1 MTLSLTSPAPAPPAA
16 PAPAVLDAVL
26 ERVTYANEE
35 TGYTVARVASP
46 GSADLITVVGPL
58 LGAQPGERLRLEG
71 RWRSHQLYGRQFEVR
86 NYSTLLPATVQGI
99 RRYLGS
105 GLIKGIGP
113 KMAERIVDHFGA
125 DTLRVLEEDPGRLH
139 GVPGL
144 GPKRTAMIEQAWQ
157 EQKAIKEVMVFL
169 QGVGVSTSLAVRIY
183 RLYRDEAVKVVSKE
197 PYRLA
202 VDVWGIGF
210 KTADK
215 IAQGLGIGYD
225 SPARVKAGL
234 QFTLS
239 DASEAG
245 HCYLPEPELVAKAS
259 EILGVRPALVEACLE
274 ELVRERGV
282 VRDPL
287 PVPGFDDGVPA
298 VYLVP
303 FHRAEVSLAAGL
315 MRLLAAPPA
324 ADRLAAFQEVDWEV
338 AFDWLRRV
346 TGCQLAPEQAAAV
359 RLALTER
366 VAVLTGGP
374 GCGKSFA
381 VRAVVTLARAKQAKI
396 VLAAPTG
403 RAAKR
408 LAELAGMPA
417 QTLHRLLELRPGGDA
432 GFDNDR
438 PLDADLVVVD
448 EVSMLDLLLANK
460 LVKAVPSGAHLLLV
474 GDVDQ
479 LPSVGPGEVLRD
491 LLQSGRR
498 TGTLAGAPAGTL
510 AGAPTGAP
518 TGAPAGAP
526 AGAPISGP
534 AGGGAD
540 VIPRVR
546 LTRVFRQAQGSGVI
560 TNAHRINAGQP
571 PVTRGLADFFLFPE
585 DDPER
590 VADLAVDIVT
600 NRLPRRFGLDP
611 RRDIQVLCP
620 MHRGPAGAATL
631 NERLQQTLT
640 PGAPGLPERRFAGR
654 TYRVGDKVMQVR
666 NDYEKGVFNGSVGVV
681 TALSPEEGELRVLL
695 DEDEEVRYGF
705 DELDELTHAY
715 ALTVHRSQ
723 GSEYPCVVVA
733 LTPNAWLMLQRN
745 LLYTAVSRARQ
756 LVVLVGSR
764 RALAKAIRT
773 TGAGHRYTGLDERLR
788 RQSARVEA
796 AVALRATR
804 TARA

>member
-1 MTLSLTSPAPAPPAA
+1 VTLSLPSPAPALQAGA
-16 PAPAVLDAVL
+16 GTAVLDAVL
-26 ERVTYANEE
+26 ERITYANEE
-35 TGYTVARVASP
+35 TGYTVARVTSP
-46 GSADLITVVGPL
+46 GSDGLVTVVGPL

-86 NYSTLLPATVQGI
+86 SYSTLLPATVQGI

-105 GLIKGIGP
+105 GLIHGIGP
-113 KMAERIVDHFGA
+113 KMAERIVDTFGA
-125 DTLRVLEEDPGRLH
+125 DTLRVLEEDPGSLRR
-139 GVPGL
+139 VPGL
-144 GPKRTAMIEQAWQ
+144 GPKRTAQIEQAWQ

-183 RLYRDEAVKVVSKE
+183 RLYRDEAVKVVSKD

-215 IAQGLGIGYD
+215 IAQGLGIGHD
-225 SPARVKAGL
+225 SPERVKAGL

-239 DASEAG
+239 EASEGG
-245 HCYLPEPELVAKAS
+245 HCHLPQPELIAKAS
-259 EILGVRPALVEACLE
+259 EILEVPPPLVEVCLE
-274 ELVRERGV
+274 ELVREGGV
-282 VRDPL
+282 IRDPV

-303 FHRAEVSLAAGL
+303 FHRAEVSLTAGL
-315 MRLLAAPPA
+315 LRLLASPPS
-324 ADRLAAFQEVDWEV
+324 ADRLAAFQAVDWTL
-338 AFDWLRRV
+338 AFDWLHRV
-346 TGCQLAPEQAAAV
+346 TGCELTAEQAAAV

-366 VAVLTGGP
+366 VGVLTGGP

-381 VRAVVTLARAKQAKI
+381 VRAVVTLARAKQARI

-408 LAELAGMPA
+408 LSELAGMPA

-432 GFDNDR
+432 GFGHDR

-448 EVSMLDLLLANK
+448 EASMLDLLLANK

-491 LLQSGRR
+491 LLRSGKR
-498 TGTLAGAPAGTL
+498 AGMPA
-510 AGAPTGAP
+510 
-518 TGAPAGAP
+518 
-526 AGAPISGP
+526 
-534 AGGGAD
+534 AD

-546 LTRVFRQAQGSGVI
+546 LTRVFRQAQDSGVI

-571 PVTRGLADFFLFPE
+571 PVTQGLADFFLFPE
-585 DDPER
+585 DDPEQ
-590 VADLAVDIVT
+590 VAELTVDIVT

-611 RRDIQVLCP
+611 RRDVQVLCP
-620 MHRGPAGAATL
+620 MHRGPAGSATL
-631 NERLQQTLT
+631 NERLQQVLT
-640 PGAPGLPERRFAGR
+640 PGGPGQPERRFAGR

-666 NDYEKGVFNGSVGVV
+666 NDYDKGVFNGSVGVV
-681 TALSPEEGELRVLL
+681 KELSAEDGGLRVLMD
-695 DEDEEVRYGF
+695 DEEEVRYGF

-723 GSEYPCVVVA
+723 GSEYPCVVVP
-733 LTPNAWLMLQRN
+733 LIPNAWLMLQRN
-745 LLYTAVSRARQ
+745 LLYTAVSRATRM
-756 LVVLVGSR
+756 VVLVGSR

-773 TGAGHRYTGLDERLR
+773 AGAGHRYTALDERLR
-788 RQSARVEA
+788 RQSARIA
-796 AVALRATR
+796 AAASRRAAHPDGSAPSR
-804 TARA
+804 